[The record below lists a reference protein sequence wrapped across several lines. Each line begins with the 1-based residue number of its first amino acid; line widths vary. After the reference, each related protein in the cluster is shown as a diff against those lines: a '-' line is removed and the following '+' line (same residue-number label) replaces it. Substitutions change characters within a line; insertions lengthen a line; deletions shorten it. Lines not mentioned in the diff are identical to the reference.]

1 LEAKEMIEHPYIEAG
16 EFHAEA
22 HNAAMHR
29 ALYYGTGGL
38 LDPRTYTLE
47 PYIFRRAGLSWSAA
61 YRASAMTALWTVPIA
76 ATLGY
81 LGYDPLNLTPGY
93 GITSDRETSR
103 DRLGRPFNREI
114 LDVLR
119 FMA

>member
-1 LEAKEMIEHPYIEAG
+1 MIEHPYIEAG

-22 HNAAMHR
+22 HNAAVER
-29 ALYYGTGGL
+29 ALFYGTGGL
-38 LDPRTYTLE
+38 LDPRAYTLE
-47 PYIFRRAGLSWSAA
+47 PYLFRRAGLPWSAA
-61 YRASAMTALWTVPIA
+61 YRASAMLALWTVPVA

-103 DRLGRPFNREI
+103 DRLGRPLFD
-114 LDVLR
+114 DVWDVR
-119 FMA
+119 RSMA